1 MVTKKNTKKKVNK
14 KNTKGK
20 AKSTA
25 KKFDFGDLSIE
36 TISIV
41 LICISILLFF
51 SVYIFS
57 DFLLTSFLK
66 FILIFLFGLMA
77 YVIPIILIVISSYMF
92 VTKNSLGLK
101 KNILCTILIL
111 VISSFIHVVTNTG
124 IETLLPDFTTFTM
137 TNPNFTMKLG
147 GLMGAIFGGVLLSLV
162 GKFLSGL
169 FLFIGALFLITQLFN
184 RNFDDFKFISDKFVA
199 LFLALKHKIE
209 NSLKFDEKSKEIDN
223 YTETEIIFAD
233 DDNRKSSKLS
243 NNDEVIITEKTDTLT
258 KIEKPDFS
266 KGFGIER
273 KRDTNKVP
281 EDNNLFRNMV
291 QKKEQ
296 KPTIQVNK
304 RKMNPFSKKPK
315 IKIYDFTSTD
325 EQSTRKPNSRLEN
338 TSSRQENISRTQAEE
353 NHFVNVRK
361 GTQQPYSHPSNDQ
374 PSEPNYDNSYESI
387 SFYEDNTTNQSLD
400 ANKID
405 HYERTIKALKTELD
419 RQMFLFQDAQ
429 QVFSEQK
436 SVEKNLLKI
445 INAQRETIEKQSAE
459 LKAYKMSMQ
468 IQNTSVMQENNLE
481 PNPADIVQHNQ
492 VENYSSNIDS
502 IFDNIATNLEHI
514 DIPDYSPTAEYNTP
528 DYEPVESAYI
538 PYDSE
543 NEYYSEQP
551 TNSDDKYVSV
561 SFDEDFDDATDFDD
575 TFTNEHSEIDYAND
589 YDFGI
594 PDYTS
599 EYTSIDTSNIL
610 AEISDTLSNESLQNI
625 TKGLVSESYSN
636 TPSFSTTQNITRG
649 LVNDSFSS
657 TQNIPSSYTPI
668 TTPPSIFRDENAPR
682 YNTPI
687 KPNFDAPIQ
696 EEYIYKYPTVDFLNQ
711 KPVTPREQSSKQEL
725 ISNSKKLEATLKSF
739 GVVAK
744 VMEVSK
750 GPSVTRYEVQP
761 GLGVKVSK
769 IANLSDDLAL
779 NLAAKS
785 IRIQAPIPGKAAVG
799 IEVPNETTEMVP
811 LREVLDDE
819 NFKNFKSKL
828 AFGIGKDI
836 SGKIVVADL
845 ATMPHLLIA
854 GATGSGKS
862 VCVNTLITSIVYK
875 SSPKEVKLL
884 MIDPKVVELSVY
896 NGIPHLLI
904 PVVTDPKKASAALN
918 WAVRE
923 MEKRYKLFSDKNVR
937 DLKGYNAAMEK
948 EDGPLEP
955 QIVIIIDELADLM
968 MTASKEVEAAIIRIA
983 QMARAAGIHL
993 IIATQRPTADVITG
1007 LIKSNIPSR
1016 LAFSVSSGLDSKIIL
1031 DETGAEKLLG
1041 KGDMLFKPMGAPEPF
1056 RIQGAFIS
1064 DKEVESIVTFLKKD
1078 AELEHNQE
1086 IIEEITSAANPRSNS
1101 NEPADTVDDIFEE
1114 VVEFIISQ
1122 QKASTSLIQRR
1133 FRVGF
1138 NRAARIVDE
1147 LENFGIIGPDEG
1159 NKPRKVLMTMSE
1171 WDNKFRT

>member
-1 MVTKKNTKKKVNK
+1 MVTKEQAKKNTKKKTSK
-14 KNTKGK
+14 SKS
-20 AKSTA
+20 KSTPK
-25 KKFDFGDLSIE
+25 KKFDFGDISIE
-36 TISIV
+36 TYSIV

-51 SVYIFS
+51 SVNINL
-57 DFLLTSFLK
+57 DFILTSFLK
-66 FILIFLFGLMA
+66 YIFIFVFGIVA
-77 YVIPIILIVISSYMF
+77 YIIPILLISLGSYMF
-92 VTKNSLGLK
+92 VTKKHFTLK
-101 KNILCTILIL
+101 KYILSLSLLI
-111 VISSFIHVVTNTG
+111 IIASFAHIMFETKL
-124 IETLLPDFTTFTM
+124 ETLLPNFSVLNVS
-137 TNPNFTMKLG
+137 NPNFNLRLG
-147 GLMGAIFGGVLLSLV
+147 GMIGALFGGILLSLI
-162 GKFLSGL
+162 GKFLS
-169 FLFIGALFLITQLFN
+169 ALFLIISAIFIITVLINKSISDFNFDFTKITDLFN
-184 RNFDDFKFISDKFVA
+184 VTK
-199 LFLALKHKIE
+199 LKIE
-209 NSLKFDEKSKEIDN
+209 NSLKFDDKNNNDFIEKD
-223 YTETEIIFAD
+223 IIFTED
-233 DDNRKSSKLS
+233 NNRKTSKLS
-243 NNDEVIITEKTDTLT
+243 TDDSIVITETIDELKELEKT
-258 KIEKPDFS
+258 DFS
-266 KGFGIER
+266 KGFGIQR

-281 EDNNLFRNMV
+281 EDNNLFKNKS
-291 QKKEQ
+291 QPKEQ
-296 KPTIQVNK
+296 KPTVQVNK
-304 RKMNPFSKKPK
+304 RKLNPFAKKPK
-315 IKIYDFTSTD
+315 IKIYDFTANA
-325 EQSTRKPNSRLEN
+325 EPAPAKPINRIDREPK
-338 TSSRQENISRTQAEE
+338 TSNDD
-353 NHFVNVRK
+353 NYFLNVRK
-361 GTQQPYSHPSNDQ
+361 GSQPNEQAD
-374 PSEPNYDNSYESI
+374 I
-387 SFYEDNTTNQSLD
+387 SFSNSDENYEHVNFYQEQQSTQSASLHI
-400 ANKID
+400 ID
-405 HYERTIKALKTELD
+405 EYEKTIKALKTELD

-429 QVFSEQK
+429 QTFSQQK
-436 SVEKNLLKI
+436 SVEKNLLTI
-445 INAQRETIEKQSAE
+445 INAQRETIERQSAE
-459 LKAYKMSMQ
+459 IKAYKMSMQ
-468 IQNTSVMQENNLE
+468 IQNTTAMQEPVSQIQNTPITHEPVNTVQNIEQPVSQINDFNN
-481 PNPADIVQHNQ
+481 
-492 VENYSSNIDS
+492 NIDS
-502 IFDNIATNLEHI
+502 IFNDIASNLENI
-514 DIPDYSPTAEYNTP
+514 EVPTYSTQNDYNNNSFEQNFDNYDNEEITSYSSTNDEKYASISFDLDEEDFEESNEDSLSQDNYQQNDYS
-528 DYEPVESAYI
+528 
-538 PYDSE
+538 
-543 NEYYSEQP
+543 
-551 TNSDDKYVSV
+551 
-561 SFDEDFDDATDFDD
+561 
-575 TFTNEHSEIDYAND
+575 ND
-589 YDFGI
+589 YNFGI
-594 PDYTS
+594 PETSQEYNSLDTANILDTIATTTLEPSLTS
-599 EYTSIDTSNIL
+599 E
-610 AEISDTLSNESLQNI
+610 ALQNI
-625 TKGLVSESYSN
+625 TKGLVSDSF
-636 TPSFSTTQNITRG
+636 TPSYTASSFENSYEPPSYENSHTPTTQ
-649 LVNDSFSS
+649 
-657 TQNIPSSYTPI
+657 
-668 TTPPSIFRDENAPR
+668 SIFKNEHTPK

-687 KPNFDAPIQ
+687 KPNFDTPVV
-696 EEYIYKYPTVDFLNQ
+696 EEYIYKYPTVDFLNE
-711 KPVTPREQSSKQEL
+711 KEIIPREHSSKTEL
-725 ISNSKKLEATLKSF
+725 IANSKKLEATLKSF

-799 IEVPNETTEMVP
+799 IEVPNETTETVP

-1078 AELEHNQE
+1078 AALEHNQE
-1086 IIEEITSAANPRSNS
+1086 IIEEITSAANPRSSS
-1101 NEPADTVDDIFEE
+1101 NESADTVDDIFEE

-1159 NKPRKVLMTMSE
+1159 NKPRKVLMSMSE